1 MAISHIPGSF
11 APGESATDRAGQ
23 RAHPESIAQTACLE
37 RKLHRPG
44 SAPAWS
50 LVGNG
55 LSNQNFVE
63 GPDGLIVI
71 DAGEC
76 VEEMRAA
83 LRAVRAETD
92 ASFAA
97 CIFTH
102 FHYVNGTRALL
113 EAAEG
118 ELPIFG
124 HVGIEANLRRF
135 GGEAAPRYTR
145 GLIHQFGATRF
156 STPGTRPCAAPT
168 RVLRSTS

>member
-1 MAISHIPGSF
+1 
-11 APGESATDRAGQ
+11 
-23 RAHPESIAQTACLE
+23 L
-37 RKLHRPG
+37 RPV
-44 SAPAWS
+44 SP
-50 LVGNG
+50 
-55 LSNQNFVE
+55 Q
-63 GPDGLIVI
+63 
-71 DAGEC
+71 
-76 VEEMRAA
+76 
-83 LRAVRAETD
+83 AETD

-156 STPGTRPCAAPT
+156 STSGTRRQQGSYAR
-168 RVLRSTS
+168 RVDDFRATA